1 MDILFLEAPYSGK
14 VELSEELIKHLKDNN
29 LTNIALYTSV
39 QFISKLDTVNK
50 QLKDNSIN
58 TFTTKAART
67 HVKGQLLGCDC
78 FKSSL
83 NNLNQDNIQ
92 SFLYIGDGRFHPL
105 ALVFS
110 QKDNDKIKDTICY
123 DPMTNKFT
131 ILNKDNIKT
140 MLKKYKG
147 SLLKFF
153 TKNTIGVINTVKP
166 GQQQLA
172 PSLALEKKY
181 PDKKFYF
188 FIDDNLSFNQLENF
202 PFIDVWVNTACPRIG
217 FDDQQAF
224 RKGIVNLND
233 ALNAKEI
240 LTKDSVLNNINNI

>member
-1 MDILFLEAPYSGK
+1 MDILFLEAPYTGK
-14 VELSEELIKHLKDNN
+14 VELSKELIKHLKDNN
-29 LTNIALYTSV
+29 LSDLALYTSV
-39 QFISKLDTVNK
+39 QFISKLNTVNK
-50 QLKDNSIN
+50 QLKDNNINSI
-58 TFTTKAART
+58 TTKAKRT

-83 NNLNQDNIQ
+83 NNKTKENIQ
-92 SFLYIGDGRFHPL
+92 AYLYIGDGRFHPL

-110 QKDNDKIKDTICY
+110 QKDNKEIKNVICY
-123 DPMTNKFT
+123 DPMSNKFT
-131 ILNKDNIKT
+131 ILNKENIKT

-153 TKNTIGVINTVKP
+153 TKNTVGVINTVKP

-172 PSLALEKKY
+172 PALALEKKY

-188 FIDDNLSFNQLENF
+188 FMDDNLSFNQLENF

-217 FDDQQAF
+217 FDDQLAF

-233 ALNAKEI
+233 ALHVKEI
-240 LTKDSVLNNINNI
+240 LTKDSVLNNINN